1 MGRRFPP
8 KNLTIVLLA
17 AVLAAVSF
25 VPEMDI
31 WRVNGEWNW
40 RAIAIGLTLL
50 ALAGIAVAASARA
63 SRQRRER

>member
-1 MGRRFPP
+1 MGRHFLP

-25 VPEMDI
+25 VPEVDI

-50 ALAGIAVAASARA
+50 ALAGVAVVASARA
-63 SRQRRER
+63 SRQGR